1 MSPGAGSRRPASPGT
16 RMPLVPPTSPNS
28 KVDRVVLSDPQVEM
42 YDFSGLRPLR
52 GRVVFGARPSNLG
65 SRRACRGTAPLA
77 APYRRHQRRV
87 RDGAGNYRPSGGW
100 QARSSKARPHPPR
113 IAGVAGAPGSPHA
126 EGALSSGAACPVA
139 REFGGRRRCCTDPR
153 DRMPFSAAC
162 EIAGR
167 IRVGV

>member
-1 MSPGAGSRRPASPGT
+1 M
-16 RMPLVPPTSPNS
+16 
-28 KVDRVVLSDPQVEM
+28 
-42 YDFSGLRPLR
+42 
-52 GRVVFGARPSNLG
+52 VFGARPSNLG

-87 RDGAGNYRPSGGW
+87 RGGAGDYRSPGGW

-139 REFGGRRRCCTDPR
+139 REFGGRRRCSAVPR
-153 DRMPFSAAC
+153 DRVPAAC